1 MKLKKVFGS
10 AQAIKALFVLLSN
23 PFHPEKVIV
32 SCYSSDLGKYI
43 YLRPA
48 RSDMFVL
55 GQVFIQKEFD
65 YDIDFTPDLIIDGGA
80 HCGFATLY
88 FLNRFPDAR
97 VVAIEPE
104 KSNFSI
110 LRKNVGDIE
119 KVTLI
124 NKPLASK
131 EKNVSLSNPGAESPG
146 FRYKKSKGADGQETI
161 TILQVLDQYSDNFN
175 HGILKLDIEG
185 AEKEIFENYP
195 EDWIDDFDIIFV
207 EPHDWIWPKTED
219 TILSVADRN
228 NKAIDKVGENLVIR
242 TK

>member
-10 AQAIKALFVLLSN
+10 AQAIKALFVLLSS

-55 GQVFIQKEFD
+55 GQVFIQEEFD

-88 FLNRFPDAR
+88 FLNRFPDTR

-110 LRKNVGDIE
+110 LKKNVGDIE

-131 EKNVSLSNPGAESPG
+131 EKNVSLSNPGAKSPS
-146 FRYKKSKGADGQETI
+146 FRYKESKSAEGQETI

-185 AEKEIFENYP
+185 AEKEIFKSYP
-195 EDWIDDFDIIFV
+195 EDWIDDFELIFV
-207 EPHDWIWPKTED
+207 EPHDWIYSGIKE
-219 TILSVADRN
+219 IIMSVCKDC
-228 NKAIDKVGENLVIR
+228 NKMVDKIGENMII
-242 TK
+242 K